1 VILSPGVA
9 RLMSVISIG
18 MVFAFFRMILG
29 WIDRRA
35 GAPIMRE
42 RVNNASET
50 FFSEEE
56 KHWGDLEIE
65 DTPRIKLPSSD
76 PKPPERV

>member
-1 VILSPGVA
+1 MILSPGIA
-9 RLMSVISIG
+9 RLMSVISVG
-18 MVFAFFRMILG
+18 MVFTFFRMILG
-29 WIDRRA
+29 WIDRRS

-65 DTPRIKLPSSD
+65 GTAKIKLPGSD
-76 PKPPERV
+76 PKPPNPV